1 MRICSWWQAG
11 VEAPNSSL
19 VQGSTVQFLNSL
31 YASYVSGTV
40 KIIAQVYELVP
51 THLQG
56 GMMQKVFT
64 LGCVALIHCIKLF
77 LSQKQH
83 KTGHEDGD
91 VQTVSLIWRQSFS
104 LSQESMSNSLGLS
117 EGLSGY
123 IRTERNVNVS
133 DNDARSFASND
144 LWLCLAILDISIINV
159 NPSKLN
165 RCF

>member
-1 MRICSWWQAG
+1 MVKSYMWICSWGQAG
-11 VEAPNSSL
+11 VEVPNSSL

-31 YASYVSGTV
+31 FALYVSGTV

-83 KTGHEDGD
+83 KRRHEDGD
-91 VQTVSLIWRQSFS
+91 VQT
-104 LSQESMSNSLGLS
+104 
-117 EGLSGY
+117 
-123 IRTERNVNVS
+123 
-133 DNDARSFASND
+133 A
-144 LWLCLAILDISIINV
+144 
-159 NPSKLN
+159 
-165 RCF
+165 